1 MKKIF
6 YLIIFFLAILG
17 LAGCASREIVII
29 NSPPVN
35 GVAVNEVVNESA
47 KSPSNHPLE
56 KGEDAP
62 QTTPLVS
69 STPPQTTNTN
79 TNSNLKTEP
88 NADLFLVSSV
98 VDGDTVKVNIAGT
111 VETLRLI
118 GIDTPETV
126 DPRKPVQCFGVEA
139 SNKAKALLSGKMVRL
154 EADPT
159 QGERD
164 VYGRL
169 LRYVFLSDG
178 TNFNK
183 LMIEQGYAFEYT
195 YSTPYKYQTEF
206 NQAET
211 YARTN
216 KLGLWADDTCA
227 GVAMPVSTDT
237 NTNTNSNTNTGAP
250 EGCVIKG
257 NISTEKIYHL
267 PGCDSYDKTVIDE
280 SAGERWFC
288 TEEEA
293 MAAGW
298 RKAKNCP

>member
-6 YLIIFFLAILG
+6 YLTVFYFAVLG
-17 LAGCASREIVII
+17 LAGCASREIVIT
-29 NSPPVN
+29 NPPP
-35 GVAVNEVVNESA
+35 VAVNEVVNESA
-47 KSPSNHPLE
+47 KSPSNPPLE

-62 QTTPLVS
+62 QTTPTANS
-69 STPPQTTNTN
+69 APRETTNTN
-79 TNSNLKTEP
+79 TNSNIKTEP
-88 NADLFLVSSV
+88 AADLFLVSSV
-98 VDGDTVKVNIAGT
+98 VDGDTVKVNINGT

-139 SNKAKALLSGKMVRL
+139 SNKARALLSGKMVRL

-195 YSTPYKYQTEF
+195 YNTPYKYQVEF
-206 NQAET
+206 KQAET
-211 YARTN
+211 YARIN

-293 MAAGW
+293 VAAGW